1 MGKAKILIVDD
12 EQVVLDSCR
21 KILAAEGYEVFLA
34 SSAVEALAAM
44 KTDEFSLLIIDIK
57 MPEHD
62 GMYLM
67 QELNEHWPGTPVMV
81 MSGYHTDQT
90 IEDAKQMGAVSFI
103 NKPFTPDELINSVRN
118 AIHFLKSNRSL

>member
-1 MGKAKILIVDD
+1 MEKAKILIVDD

-21 KILAAEGYEVFLA
+21 KILTGEGYEVFFA

-44 KTDEFSLLIIDIK
+44 ETGEFSLLIIDVK

-67 QELNEHWPGTPVMV
+67 RELNEHWPGTPVMV
-81 MSGYHTDQT
+81 MSGYHTAET
-90 IEDAKQMGAVSFI
+90 IEEARLMGAVSFI
-103 NKPFTPDELINSVRN
+103 YKPFTPDELINSVRN
-118 AIHFLKSNRSL
+118 AVHLKK